1 MRAGLNPTNNA
12 PPGANDG
19 IKTGRAILLH
29 AAIFLNLCG
38 KAVIALLNGFGNVSR
53 EIRLKKACPKAFLG
67 RINSTQQ
74 NFVAFVMEIF

>member
-1 MRAGLNPTNNA
+1 MKAGLNPTNNA

-38 KAVIALLNGFGNVSR
+38 KAVIGAFERFWECQPEDTALKSLPESIFGSNKFDPTKFR
-53 EIRLKKACPKAFLG
+53 DLRDG
-67 RINSTQQ
+67 
-74 NFVAFVMEIF
+74 NF